1 MNPKVL
7 RRFIIY
13 MAIATFVTFTLWVVL
28 KDSFDRPPGDFEVQQ
43 GDILLTDDKY
53 DEALAAFDRALE
65 ESPDH
70 RGALMGRAL
79 VFMKSGRGREAVAE
93 LTYLIDF
100 LQRSLEP
107 DDLTGRATL
116 AAAYANRGILHDR
129 AARYEKALVDYVA
142 ALKIDEESVSGP
154 GLVDKVLYGTPNAST
169 VRKRAE
175 YLIEQLALPEGQRLL
190 RVPEIDAEQRIYKP

>member
-28 KDSFDRPPGDFEVQQ
+28 KDSFDRPQGDFEVQQ

-79 VFMKSGRGREAVAE
+79 VFMKSGRSREAVAE

-100 LQRSLEP
+100 LRRSLEP

-175 YLIEQLALPEGQRLL
+175 YLIEQLALPENQRLL

>member
-28 KDSFDRPPGDFEVQQ
+28 KDSFDRPQGDFEVQQ

-53 DEALAAFDRALE
+53 DEALAAFDRALQ

-100 LQRSLEP
+100 LQRTLEP

>member
-1 MNPKVL
+1 MNPNVL

-13 MAIATFVTFTLWVVL
+13 VAIATFVIFSLWVVL
-28 KDSFDRPPGDFEVQQ
+28 KDSLDRPPGDFEVQQ

-53 DEALAAFDRALE
+53 DEALAAFDQALQ

-79 VFMKSGRGREAVAE
+79 VFIKSGRRREAVAE

-100 LQRSLEP
+100 LQRTLTP

-129 AARYEKALVDYVA
+129 AARYGKALVDYVG

-154 GLVDKVLYGTPNAST
+154 GLVDRVLYGTPNAST
-169 VRKRAE
+169 VRKRANTKE
-175 YLIEQLALPEGQRLL
+175 R
-190 RVPEIDAEQRIYKP
+190 

>member
-13 MAIATFVTFTLWVVL
+13 LTIATFVMFSLWVVL

-43 GDILLTDDKY
+43 GDILLTDNKHE
-53 DEALAAFDRALE
+53 EALAAFDKALE

-79 VFMKSGRGREAVAE
+79 VFIKSGRGPEAVAE

-100 LQRSLEP
+100 LKRSLTP

-129 AARYEKALVDYVA
+129 AARYEEALTDYVS
-142 ALKIDEESVSGP
+142 ALRIDEESVSGP
-154 GLVDKVLYGTPNAST
+154 GVINKVLYGTPDASSA
-169 VRKRAE
+169 RKRAE
-175 YLIEQLALPEGQRLL
+175 YLIEQLALPEDQRLL

>member
-28 KDSFDRPPGDFEVQQ
+28 KDSFDRPQGDFEVQQ

-100 LQRSLEP
+100 LRRSLEP

-175 YLIEQLALPEGQRLL
+175 YLIEQLALPENQRLL

>member
-28 KDSFDRPPGDFEVQQ
+28 KDSFDRPQGDFEVQQ